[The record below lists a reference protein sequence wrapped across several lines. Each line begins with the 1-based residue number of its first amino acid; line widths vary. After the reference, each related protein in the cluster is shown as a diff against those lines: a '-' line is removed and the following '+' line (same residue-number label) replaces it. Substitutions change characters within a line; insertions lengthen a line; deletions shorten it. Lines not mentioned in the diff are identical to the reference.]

1 MKNKLQNRKSVNLI
15 SLGCAKNLVDSEILL
30 GGINQTNLDIV
41 KNPEE
46 ADTIIVNTCGFLDI
60 AREESVNT
68 ILEAAELKNS
78 GNLQELVV
86 MGCLSER
93 YPNEI
98 KEEIPEIDRIFGS
111 NDHRQIVSF
120 LTGKDFSRDD
130 PLFFR
135 SLMTPKHYA
144 YIKIAEGCDN
154 GCTFCSIPIMRGLQ
168 KSRTI
173 PAIMEEAERLAKN
186 GTKELIVIA
195 QDSTSYGY
203 DLDEKVYLS
212 DLIRELNTVENID
225 WIRIHYAH
233 PAFLSQKIIN
243 AIAESDKVC
252 NYLDMPIQ
260 HAADDILKSMR
271 RDSTQN
277 SIRNRISRL
286 RDAVPEIAIRTTLIV
301 GYPGETEDHFES
313 LKSFI
318 EEIKF
323 DRLGIFTYSE
333 EEGTAAS
340 ALEDSIPRKVKDER
354 KNSLQDLQ
362 QDISLEKNE
371 LFIGKKLKVVIDK
384 SSEKVSV
391 GRTEFD
397 SPEIDNIVHVQGE
410 AEVGSF
416 VNVKIKKVNE
426 YELIGEIVKPLADD

>member
-41 KNPEE
+41 KNPED

-68 ILEAAELKNS
+68 ILEAAELKNT

-144 YIKIAEGCDN
+144 YIKIAEGCNN

-186 GTKELIVIA
+186 GTKELLVIA

-203 DLDEKVYLS
+203 DLNEKVYLS
-212 DLIRELNTVENID
+212 DLIRELNTIKDVD

-233 PAFLSQKIIN
+233 PAYLSQKIID

-271 RDSTQN
+271 RDSSQK

-286 RDAVPEIAIRTTLIV
+286 RNAVPDIALRTTLIV
-301 GYPGETEDHFES
+301 GYPGETEEHFQS
-313 LKSFI
+313 LKNFI

-333 EEGTAAS
+333 EEGTAA
-340 ALEDSIPRKVKDER
+340 AGLEDNVPREVKDER

-371 LFIGKKLKVVIDK
+371 LFIGKELKVIIDK
-384 SSEKVSV
+384 STEKVSV

-397 SPEIDNIVHVQGE
+397 SPEIDNIVHVKGE

-416 VNVKIKKVNE
+416 SNVKIQEVNE
-426 YELIGEIVKPLADD
+426 YELIGEIIKS